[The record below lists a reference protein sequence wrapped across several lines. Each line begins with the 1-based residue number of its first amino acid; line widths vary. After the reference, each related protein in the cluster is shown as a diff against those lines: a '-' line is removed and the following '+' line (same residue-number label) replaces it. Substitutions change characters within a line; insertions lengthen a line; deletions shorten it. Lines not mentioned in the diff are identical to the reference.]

1 MGDRSKIALEL
12 VEAPRSLQEPVNDHR
27 SPFARKELQC
37 RFGGATFRPVMPS
50 VLDDVWSCHQ
60 GSGFQYTVSLKTV
73 LALSILRYIIMWTM
87 QRSPDGRSEERRVGK
102 ECVSTCRSRWS
113 PNH

>member
-73 LALSILRYIIMWTM
+73 IALIIVRYLIILTI
-87 QRSPDGRSEERRVGK
+87 QRRPAAR
-102 ECVSTCRSRWS
+102 TH
-113 PNH
+113 PNT

>member
-27 SPFARKELQC
+27 SPFARKEIQC

-50 VLDDVWSCHQ
+50 DLDDVWYCHQ
-60 GSGFQYTVSLKTV
+60 GSGFQYTVTLKTV
-73 LALSILRYIIMWTM
+73 IAVSILRYIIMWTM
-87 QRSPDGRSEERRVGK
+87 QRNAEGWAHPRPSQQ
-102 ECVSTCRSRWS
+102 TLA
-113 PNH
+113 

>member
-73 LALSILRYIIMWTM
+73 LALS
-87 QRSPDGRSEERRVGK
+87 RSEEHTSELQSLMRISYAVFRMK
-102 ECVSTCRSRWS
+102 KNTQSI
-113 PNH
+113 